1 MEPQKFKAIIIG
13 ATGAVGRELVDCLL
27 SSNHYSK
34 ITIFVRRVIKKRE
47 DLPEAKKQILN
58 IIKVDDLDFLSNS
71 KEELEKKLDNIKYD
85 VLFNVL
91 GSRVGKGEEEF
102 KKVDYTYVV
111 NSSELCEKLNI
122 SHFSHCSSMGTNKN
136 SWFLYLRIKGEAEE
150 EELKKNINYIT
161 IFRPGMLLNRDND
174 YRIGESFASWIPFT
188 PKVDVK
194 VLARAMYLNDIHYQ
208 LSDKKSE
215 KIRIENDEI
224 LKIVENENKEKK

>member
-34 ITIFVRRVIKKRE
+34 ITIFVRRVIKKWE

-174 YRIGESFASWIPFT
+174 
-188 PKVDVK
+188 
-194 VLARAMYLNDIHYQ
+194 
-208 LSDKKSE
+208 
-215 KIRIENDEI
+215 
-224 LKIVENENKEKK
+224 